1 MPYTS
6 HGHWYGP
13 VERTEPRPAVVMQCG
28 GPGPCPQ
35 CNQEVATGTFR
46 AAAGGPDDAPPA
58 RAEVTCPNCGH
69 AFDPAGPGVRT
80 TESVEDSEG
89 PSSEAMIDGQ
99 RSFDDVR
106 ELVRKALQA
115 RAKAASG
122 MSYAWVYISDLT
134 GSQVVY
140 ASGDDDLFQCSYEVD
155 AAGEVTLGD
164 PTKVV
169 RTYAPAPAGSA
180 GEPAGAELAPAAESA
195 GEVEQHDQIVGRVIE
210 NLGTDASGGR
220 KFRVRVIAYG
230 DSKNRRRYPES
241 VLRVAAPMYEGAK
254 AYDHHRDEGELKTST
269 IRGLIGYYRD
279 VTAESDGIYA
289 DLHLLPSAVH
299 AAESLDATLT
309 AQEQGLEPLIGVSHD
324 VFAMYKQI
332 TVGGKR
338 MHEATAITRV
348 NSADLVADPAAG
360 GRATRM
366 VAAGDEGGDP
376 DTSTSGTEPAETL
389 EEDTVPPKKEDILS
403 ALREASA
410 EELAALGLAKAEPA
424 KEAKE
429 SEPAKEPEKAEPART
444 VEADTLPKGSYMG
457 RLMIRGKVEDADL
470 PASVVESIAE
480 SLPERIRESDVD
492 GAVASLKSAMA
503 VIERADLAP
512 KATVTVT
519 KESREKKMQALDAFF
534 DGKFSEGYHSF
545 KQAYV
550 DFTGYAP
557 RSFDSDVNRHILRE
571 SIGGLYDSAVRS
583 EESLDTTSWAQV
595 LGDSITRRMM
605 SMYALPNLQTWRQ
618 IVSSVVPVNDF
629 RTQRVGRVG
638 GYGTLPVVNEGSP
651 YPALTSPDDEEAT
664 YALSKRGGTEDLTL
678 EMIANDDVRAI
689 SSIPAKLGRAAAQT
703 LYRFVWDMIR
713 TNPTTTY
720 DGTPLFHASHGNT
733 TTSALS
739 ESALATARQ
748 AMREQTPYGNS
759 TELLDLTPR
768 TLVVPPALELPAW
781 KLTTSAVSVGAAG
794 TDAEQSRT
802 APNMHSSLS
811 LVVVPYFTADDNN
824 WYVIADPNQAPTLEV
839 GFYQG
844 RQDPE
849 LFTQAD
855 PNQGATFN
863 ADKVVYKIRHIY
875 SGTVLDHRAV
885 YGGLV
890 A

>member
-6 HGHWYGP
+6 HGHQYGP
-13 VERTEPRPAVVMQCG
+13 AEHGEPRPAVVMQCG
-28 GPGPCPQ
+28 GPGPCPE
-35 CNQEVATGTFR
+35 CNQEVAAGTFR
-46 AAAGGPDDAPPA
+46 AAAGGPDAPANRP
-58 RAEVTCPNCGH
+58 EVTCPACGH
-69 AFDPAGPGVRT
+69 AFDPSGPGVRT
-80 TESVEDSEG
+80 TESVEGAEG
-89 PSSEAMIDGQ
+89 PSSEAMIDGE
-99 RSFDDVR
+99 RSYDDTR

-115 RAKAASG
+115 RARAASG

-134 GSQVVY
+134 SSQVVY
-140 ASGDDDLFQCSYEVD
+140 ASGDDELFQCSYSVAED
-155 AAGEVTLGD
+155 GEVTLGD
-164 PTKVV
+164 PAKVV
-169 RTYAPAPAGSA
+169 RTYAPAPSGTA
-180 GEPAGAELAPAAESA
+180 GEPAGVDPAPAVESA
-195 GEVEQHDQIVGRVIE
+195 GEVEQQDQIVGRVIE
-210 NLGTDASGGR
+210 NLGTDSGGVR

-254 AYDHHRDEGELKTST
+254 CYDGHRDEKELKTST
-269 IRGLIGYYRD
+269 TRGLVGYYRD
-279 VTAESDGIYA
+279 VTAESDGLYA
-289 DLHLLPSAVH
+289 DLHLLPSA
-299 AAESLDATLT
+299 ARSAEALDATLSL
-309 AQEQGLEPLIGVSHD
+309 QEQGLEPLIGVSHD
-324 VFAMYKQI
+324 VYAMYKQI

-376 DTSTSGTEPAETL
+376 DSSTSGTEPATQ
-389 EEDTVPPKKEDILS
+389 EEDDVPKKEDILS

-429 SEPAKEPEKAEPART
+429 PEPVKEPEKTEPARS
-444 VEADTLPKGSYMG
+444 VEADTLPKASYMG
-457 RLMIRGKVEDADL
+457 RLMIRGKVEDAGL
-470 PASVVESIAE
+470 PVSVVESIAE

-519 KESREKKMQALDAFF
+519 KESREKKLQALDAFF

-545 KQAYV
+545 KQAFV

-557 RSFDSDVNRHILRE
+557 RSFDADVNRYILRE

-605 SMYALPNLQTWRQ
+605 AMYALPNLQTWRQ

-638 GYGTLPVVNEGSP
+638 GYGTLPVVPEGSP

-739 ESALATARQ
+739 ESALAAARQ